1 MTDAHAKHLNVNQD
15 ADETKAEQ
23 EIQTAIDAARIAPV
37 DQQISGLGPS
47 PAALYLQIRPDKG
60 ATPGGTF
67 GWPSQYSVDLRPGEK
82 PLLFIYFVI
91 KGLGESIRL
100 LLAESGLPYDHIAV
114 TGGEDQS
121 VALEWRSR
129 SPNGLLPM
137 ISGLGIPRSAPV
149 SQSGT
154 IMRYLAKRLGMNG
167 MTQTEEVMA
176 DVLFETSKDIDRQ
189 MEMLCAAAGD
199 NQENKDMAAKG
210 PFALAV
216 RVEKMLSSMSDPRD
230 HTAVLNY
237 GQIELL
243 NLLLY
248 CEMLRVGIVRD
259 VLGSTLDGF
268 RVAMMAR
275 PGIAS
280 YLAYP
285 GCFPTTKVGLRTDGG
300 YIYGWLQFGNT
311 SGRKN
316 AFR

>member
-1 MTDAHAKHLNVNQD
+1 
-15 ADETKAEQ
+15 
-23 EIQTAIDAARIAPV
+23 
-37 DQQISGLGPS
+37 
-47 PAALYLQIRPDKG
+47 
-60 ATPGGTF
+60 
-67 GWPSQYSVDLRPGEK
+67 
-82 PLLFIYFVI
+82 
-91 KGLGESIRL
+91 
-100 LLAESGLPYDHIAV
+100 
-114 TGGEDQS
+114 
-121 VALEWRSR
+121 
-129 SPNGLLPM
+129 
-137 ISGLGIPRSAPV
+137 
-149 SQSGT
+149 
-154 IMRYLAKRLGMNG
+154 MNG

-280 YLAYP
+280 YLASP
-285 GCFPTTKVGLRTDGG
+285 GCFPATKVGLRKDGG
-300 YIYGWLQFGNT
+300 YVYD
-311 SGRKN
+311 SGPIR
-316 AFR
+316 RGDVQ